1 MGSLSFLPGRLVLVE
16 ANSLQNSQYLGKQPE
31 QGCAILRYCGPS
43 GQDNGWGQTTFLVL
57 ALFPK
62 LLDIRNE
69 SKQKYIDDISVYHKS
84 YDTSFKK
91 NGVKNLELLC
101 PQIHS
106 LFLVLVIYRHL
117 LLKKFQLIFYEAK
130 WPAVEHYSPPKKIR
144 SHQGSCIK
152 IGYLRTQEIS
162 PKGLN

>member
-1 MGSLSFLPGRLVLVE
+1 MGSLSFLPGRLVLLVE

-69 SKQKYIDDISVYHKS
+69 SRNTQMTFQYTIKVMIDTTGFMLGIVLIKKLLEPKTWKFCVHKFILFFLFQLS
-84 YDTSFKK
+84 TDT
-91 NGVKNLELLC
+91 
-101 PQIHS
+101 
-106 LFLVLVIYRHL
+106 Y
-117 LLKKFQLIFYEAK
+117 FQLIFFEAK
-130 WPAVEHYSPPKKIR
+130 WPALPQNIILLPRKFDHIKEVVSR
-144 SHQGSCIK
+144 SVI
-152 IGYLRTQEIS
+152 
-162 PKGLN
+162 

>member
-1 MGSLSFLPGRLVLVE
+1 MILVL
-16 ANSLQNSQYLGKQPE
+16 
-31 QGCAILRYCGPS
+31 
-43 GQDNGWGQTTFLVL
+43 
-57 ALFPK
+57 
-62 LLDIRNE
+62 
-69 SKQKYIDDISVYHKS
+69 
-84 YDTSFKK
+84 KK
-91 NGVKNLELLC
+91 NGVKYLEMLC

-106 LFLVLVIYRHL
+106 FFLVLVIYRHL
-117 LLKKFQLIFYEAK
+117 LLKKFQLIFFEAK